1 MSAVFFSQSK
11 IQPEPGPADLQ
22 FSEYMCVRTQSD
34 AEDMLRHDIKIQEE
48 LLITHDQS
56 QDTKRNV
63 TALN

>member
-34 AEDMLRHDIKIQEE
+34 TTEDM
-48 LLITHDQS
+48 
-56 QDTKRNV
+56 
-63 TALN
+63 